1 MFGAL
6 QLKHIQIQ
14 KGIKSK
20 TSKAQTMFQDGD
32 CDKCCLSYDKK
43 S

>member
-20 TSKAQTMFQDGD
+20 TYKSQTMLQDGD
-32 CDKCCLSYDKK
+32 CDKCWLSYDKK
-43 S
+43 T